1 MKIDHLVINV
11 NKEIQE
17 NKETIKNV
25 HSIGLPYVPK
35 WGKGTKGFKVSNICI
50 GKEYL
55 ELVRVK
61 TKDGGGWVQEWV
73 QKYCDGHRGLIG
85 LAIDVENIDKV
96 YGKMIEGGIGITK
109 PEPLQYK
116 WFFNLF
122 KKTMPW
128 KNAYIQPMKGMPF
141 QFFLQQMDDQKSREY
156 MEKYMNP
163 NSLEQGITGINTVKL
178 YGEITN
184 GDRDI
189 ISCLFSDVTNEEEEI
204 VIRLNNQMIYLIQS
218 DEHFTEIILDCKSEA
233 HREKKLNIE
242 NVTLINK

>member
-1 MKIDHLVINV
+1 MKIDHLVVNV

-25 HSIGLPYVPK
+25 HSFGLPYVPK
-35 WGKGTKGFKVSNICI
+35 WGKGTKGFKVSNVWI

-61 TKDGGGWVQEWV
+61 TKDGGGWVQDWV
-73 QKYCDGHRGLIG
+73 RKYNHGHRGLIG
-85 LAIDVENIDKV
+85 LAIDVENIDNVYEKMMRNGIKV
-96 YGKMIEGGIGITK
+96 TK
-109 PEPLQYK
+109 PEPLQFR

-141 QFFLQQMDDQKSREY
+141 QFFLQQMKDEKSREY
-156 MEKYMNP
+156 MEKYMYP

-178 YGEITN
+178 YGEITTE
-184 GDRDI
+184 DRDI
-189 ISCLFSDVTNEEEEI
+189 ISCLFSDVTNEENEI
-204 VIRLNNQMIYLIQS
+204 IIRLNNQVVHLIQS
-218 DEHFTEIILDCKSEA
+218 EEHSIEIILDSNNETHKG
-233 HREKKLNIE
+233 KKLKIE
-242 NVTLINK
+242 NITLINV

>member
-1 MKIDHLVINV
+1 MKIDHLVVNV

-35 WGKGTKGFKVSNICI
+35 WGKGTKGFKVSNIWI

-61 TKDGGGWVQEWV
+61 TKDGGGWVQDWV
-73 QKYCDGHRGLIG
+73 RKYNDGHRGLIG
-85 LAIDVENIDKV
+85 LAIDVENIDNT
-96 YGKMIEGGIGITK
+96 YEKMIRDGIKVTK
-109 PEPLQYK
+109 PEPLQFR

-141 QFFLQQMDDQKSREY
+141 QFFLQQMKDQKSREY
-156 MEKYMNP
+156 MEKYMYP
-163 NSLEQGITGINTVKL
+163 NSVEEGVTGIVAVKL
-178 YGEITN
+178 YGEVTN
-184 GDRDI
+184 EDRNI
-189 ISCLFSDVTNEEEEI
+189 IGCLFSDVTNEEKEI
-204 VIRLNNQMIYLIQS
+204 IIRLKNQVIHLIQS
-218 DEHFTEIILDCKSEA
+218 NEHFIEIMLDSNNEA
-233 HREKKLNIE
+233 HKGKKLNIE
-242 NVTLINK
+242 NITLINV

>member
-1 MKIDHLVINV
+1 MKIDHLVVNV

-17 NKETIKNV
+17 KKEMIKNV

-35 WGKGTKGFKVSNICI
+35 SGKGTKGFKVSNIWI

-85 LAIDVENIDKV
+85 LAIDVENIDNV
-96 YGKMIEGGIGITK
+96 YEKMIKDGIKITK
-109 PEPLQYK
+109 PKPLQFR

-128 KNAYIQPMKGMPF
+128 ENAYIQPMKGMPF
-141 QFFLQQMDDQKSREY
+141 QFFLQQMNDQKSREY
-156 MEKYMNP
+156 MEKYMYP
-163 NSLEQGITGINTVKL
+163 NSVEEGVEGIIAVKL
-178 YGEITN
+178 YGEVTIE
-184 GDRDI
+184 DRNI
-189 ISCLFSDVTNEEEEI
+189 IGSLFSDVTNGEKEI
-204 VIRLNNQMIYLIQS
+204 IIRLKNQAIHLIQS
-218 DEHFTEIILDCKSEA
+218 NEHFIEIILDCQNEA
-233 HREKKLNIE
+233 YRGKKLKIE
-242 NVTLINK
+242 NVALINV

>member
-1 MKIDHLVINV
+1 MKIDHLVVNV

-25 HSIGLPYVPK
+25 HSMGLPYVPK
-35 WGKGTKGFKVSNICI
+35 WGKGTKGFKVSNIWI

-73 QKYCDGHRGLIG
+73 QQYYAGHRGLIG

-96 YGKMIEGGIGITK
+96 YEKMIEGRIEITK
-109 PEPLQYK
+109 PESLQYK

-128 KNAYIQPMKGMPF
+128 KNAYIQQMKGMPF
-141 QFFLQQMDDQKSREY
+141 QFFLQQMDDQKSRDY
-156 MEKYMNP
+156 MEKYMYP
-163 NSLEQGITGINTVKL
+163 NSVEHGISGIIAVKL

-184 GDRDI
+184 EDREI
-189 ISCLFSDVTNEEEEI
+189 ISCLFSNVTNAEEEI
-204 VIRLNNQMIYLIQS
+204 IIHLNNQVIHFIQS
-218 DEHFTEIILDCKSEA
+218 KEHFTEVILDCKSEA
-233 HREKKLNIE
+233 YREKKLNIE